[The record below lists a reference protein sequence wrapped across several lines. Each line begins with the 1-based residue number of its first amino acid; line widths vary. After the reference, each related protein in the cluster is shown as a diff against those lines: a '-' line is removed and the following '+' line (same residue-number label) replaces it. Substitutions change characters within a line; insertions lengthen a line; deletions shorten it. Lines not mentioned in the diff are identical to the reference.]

1 MCVSTDP
8 MKILEPAS
16 PLWTERV
23 LSLLRIIVGFIFITH
38 GTAKLFGFPAGA
50 NPAPLADFFSQRWLA
65 GVLEVF
71 GGALVMIGFLTRPVA
86 FLLSGQMAVAYFQ
99 AHFPRSFWPTVNGGV
114 SAALY
119 CFIFFYICFAGPGPW
134 SLDAAIWRRH
144 RHA

>member
-1 MCVSTDP
+1 

-23 LSLLRIIVGFIFITH
+23 LSLLRIVVGFMFITH
-38 GTAKLFGFPAGA
+38 GTAKLFGFPVGDTPS
-50 NPAPLADFFSQRWLA
+50 PAPDFLTQRWFA
-65 GVLEVF
+65 GVLEAF
-71 GGALVMIGFLTRPVA
+71 GGAMIMIGLFTRPVA

-119 CFIFFYICFAGPGPW
+119 CFIFFYIFFAGPGPW
-134 SLDAAIWRRH
+134 SIDGMLTRSRRDS
-144 RHA
+144 RPS